1 MKNRY
6 KLFEDGFE
14 IRKLGSKNLIEIKK
28 IKKIITKNISNN
40 LKFKGKLKLE
50 KLHQVNINNFNQ
62 FRLDAIKNIN
72 QIKNIK
78 RKLFETLKD
87 DLLNLFGEDIV
98 IQKYLNLAIQRPN
111 DQERTPM
118 HSDAPSHSLYEVVV
132 WLPLVDC
139 KKTMGMYYFPI
150 NKTEKAKRLV
160 INGSQKDI
168 EKFSLKEGVIPNVK
182 FGEFVIFWTKCF
194 HYIPINLENNTRWS
208 LNFRFKNTF
217 TPYSKKGF
225 LDYYEPVNYSKI
237 TEMVLNEEK

>member
-1 MKNRY
+1 MKKRY

-62 FRLDAIKNIN
+62 FRLDAIKNKN
-72 QIKNIK
+72 KIKNIK

-150 NKTEKAKRLV
+150 NKTAE
-160 INGSQKDI
+160 
-168 EKFSLKEGVIPNVK
+168 VK
-182 FGEFVIFWTKCF
+182 
-194 HYIPINLENNTRWS
+194 
-208 LNFRFKNTF
+208 
-217 TPYSKKGF
+217 
-225 LDYYEPVNYSKI
+225 KI
-237 TEMVLNEEK
+237 